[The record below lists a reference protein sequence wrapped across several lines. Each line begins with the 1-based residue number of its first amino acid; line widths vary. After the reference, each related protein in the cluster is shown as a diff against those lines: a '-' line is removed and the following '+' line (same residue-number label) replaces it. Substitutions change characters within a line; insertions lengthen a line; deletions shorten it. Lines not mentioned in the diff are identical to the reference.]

1 MSQFFSRRR
10 WLALGLALA
19 GSARGQSNPAAT
31 GAATT
36 ASPSASPSPG
46 RNEPVVIGQSA
57 HLSGPLATTF
67 LGVLA
72 GQRLALTQFNAR
84 GGVAGRP
91 VQLITLDDGYDVKR
105 CVANVRQLIERE
117 RITAL
122 FGLASTPN
130 VAAVLPLLAE
140 RQVPLVGVYGGSP
153 SLRVQQHPY
162 FFTTTASYRDE
173 VLHMLRN
180 QKTLQRERVA
190 LVYQNAAFGQLMRPV
205 VDEAARELG
214 MQVVARVPL
223 EADGSNSVAAAA
235 SVAEARPQ
243 AVILMAFGPP
253 IVPFI
258 KAARQSVAAPLY
270 AISIANAKAL
280 IEAMGDDARG
290 LAITQVIPP
299 PWRSQDALVRD
310 FSAAST
316 RAGTPADY
324 EHFYGYLNLRI
335 LLEALKR
342 AGRGVTP
349 AKLVSTLEG
358 MNRVDLGGYTL
369 SFSAGNHHGSSYVD
383 STIVGPGGR
392 FIR

>member
-1 MSQFFSRRR
+1 MSQSLSRRH
-10 WLALGLALA
+10 WLALGAAALA
-19 GSARGQSNPAAT
+19 PAVRAQPAASAP
-31 GAATT
+31 AA
-36 ASPSASPSPG
+36 AGPAG
-46 RNEPVVIGQSA
+46 RFEPVNIGQSA
-57 HLSGPLATTF
+57 HLSGPLAPTF
-67 LGVLA
+67 TGVLQ

-84 GGVAGRP
+84 GGVGGRP
-91 VQLITLDDGYDVKR
+91 VQLITLDDGYDPKR

-117 RITAL
+117 RVTAL

-140 RQVPLVGVYGGSP
+140 RQVPLVGIYGGSP

-180 QKTLQRERVA
+180 QKTLQRDRVA
-190 LVYQNAAFGQLMRPV
+190 LVYQNATFGQLMRPV

-214 MQVVARVPL
+214 MQLVARVPL
-223 EADGSNSVAAAA
+223 EPDGGNATAVAA
-235 SVAEARPQ
+235 SLAEARPQ
-243 AVILMAFGPP
+243 AVILMAFGPS
-253 IVPFI
+253 IVPFV
-258 KAARQSVAAPLY
+258 KAARLGVAAPVY

-280 IEAMGDDARG
+280 LEAMGDDARG

-299 PWRSQDALVRD
+299 PWRSQDGLVRD
-310 FSAAST
+310 FTAASQ
-316 RAGTPADY
+316 RAGTPTDY
-324 EHFYGYLNLRI
+324 EHYYGYLNLRI

-342 AGRGVTP
+342 AGRNVTP
-349 AKLVSTLEG
+349 ARLVATLEG
-358 MNRVDLGGYTL
+358 MNRVDLGGYAL
-369 SFSAGNHHGSSYVD
+369 SFSPTNHHGSSYVD

>member
-1 MSQFFSRRR
+1 MSQSLSRRH
-10 WLALGLALA
+10 WLALGAAALA
-19 GSARGQSNPAAT
+19 PAVQAQTPAA
-31 GAATT
+31 AA
-36 ASPSASPSPG
+36 ASAAPG
-46 RNEPVVIGQSA
+46 RLEPVVLGQSA
-57 HLSGPLATTF
+57 HLSGPLAPTF
-67 LGVLA
+67 TGVLQ

-91 VQLITLDDGYDVKR
+91 VQLITLDDGYDTRR
-105 CVANVRQLIERE
+105 CVANVRQLIERD

-122 FGLASTPN
+122 FGLASTPH

-140 RQVPLVGVYGGSP
+140 RQVPLVGIYGGSP

-162 FFTTTASYRDE
+162 FFTTMASYRDE

-180 QKTLQRERVA
+180 QKTLQRDRVA

-205 VDEAARELG
+205 VDEAVRELG
-214 MQVVARVPL
+214 MQLVARAPL
-223 EADGSNSVAAAA
+223 EPDGSNAAAAAA
-235 SVAEARPQ
+235 SLAEARPQ
-243 AVILMAFGPP
+243 AVILMAFGPS

-258 KAARQSVAAPLY
+258 KAARQSVAAPIY

-280 IEAMGDDARG
+280 IEAIGDDARG

-310 FSAAST
+310 FSAASS
-316 RAGTPADY
+316 RASTPADY

-349 AKLVSTLEG
+349 ARLVATLEG

-369 SFSAGNHHGSSYVD
+369 SFSPSNHHGSSYVD

>member
-1 MSQFFSRRR
+1 MSQSLSRRR
-10 WLALGLALA
+10 WLALGAAALA
-19 GSARGQSNPAAT
+19 PAAHAQT
-31 GAATT
+31 PAAAA
-36 ASPSASPSPG
+36 ASAAPG
-46 RNEPVVIGQSA
+46 RHQPVLLGQSA
-57 HLSGPLATTF
+57 HLSGPLAPTF
-67 LGVLA
+67 TGVLE
-72 GQRLALTQFNAR
+72 GQRLALAQFNAR

-91 VQLITLDDGYDVKR
+91 VQLITLDDGYDARR

-117 RITAL
+117 RVTAL

-140 RQVPLVGVYGGSP
+140 RQVPLVGIYGGSP
-153 SLRVQQHPY
+153 SLRMQHHPY
-162 FFTTTASYRDE
+162 FFTTMASYRDE

-214 MQVVARVPL
+214 MQLVARVPL
-223 EADGSNSVAAAA
+223 EPDGSNGAAAAA
-235 SVAEARPQ
+235 SLVEARPQ
-243 AVILMAFGPP
+243 AVILMAFGPA
-253 IVPFI
+253 IVPFV

-280 IEAMGDDARG
+280 IEAIGDDARG

-310 FSAAST
+310 FTAASH
-316 RAGTPADY
+316 RAGTPTNY
-324 EHFYGYLNLRI
+324 EHYYGYLNLRV

-342 AGRGVTP
+342 AGRQVTP
-349 AKLVSTLEG
+349 ARLVATLEG
-358 MNRVDLGGYTL
+358 MSRVDLGGYTL
-369 SFSAGNHHGSSYVD
+369 SFSPSNHHGSSYVD